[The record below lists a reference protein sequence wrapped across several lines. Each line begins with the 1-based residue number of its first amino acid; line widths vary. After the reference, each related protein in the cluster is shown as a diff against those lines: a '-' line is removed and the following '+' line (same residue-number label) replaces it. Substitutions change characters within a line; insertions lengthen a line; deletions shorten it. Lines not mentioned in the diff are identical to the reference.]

1 MKSHPTAAIVRGN
14 LADAREETERQGTVD
29 G

>member
-1 MKSHPTAAIVRGN
+1 MKSHPTAAIVREN
-14 LADAREETERQGTVD
+14 LADAREEAERQRTVD